1 MLKYY
6 QTAMLSLSNTI
17 LKYNIILRTS
27 LCYNNLKK
35 GDDLWRRNYSYAK
48 LALNI
53 SLAYKKLSEIVNEL
67 RFGLEFLE
75 LVNEYKE
82 FEMEYRLKNKK

>member
-27 LCYNNLKK
+27 LWYNTIRKVENVQK
-35 GDDLWRRNYSYAK
+35 GQTYVQWARCLPVADKFLAPERERRKSVPVAHLIIK
-48 LALNI
+48 
-53 SLAYKKLSEIVNEL
+53 
-67 RFGLEFLE
+67 
-75 LVNEYKE
+75 
-82 FEMEYRLKNKK
+82 